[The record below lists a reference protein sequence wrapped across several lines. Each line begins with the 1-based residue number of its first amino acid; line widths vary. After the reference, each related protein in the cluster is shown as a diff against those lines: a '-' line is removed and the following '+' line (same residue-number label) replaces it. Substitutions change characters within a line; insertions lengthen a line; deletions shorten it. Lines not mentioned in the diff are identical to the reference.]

1 MQAANGVLSQSRY
14 SEVEPVK
21 YLKLGVV
28 ICGALGLAGM
38 VMTGIGAMLEG
49 NSASTI
55 VMLIAF
61 ALPVL
66 MAVTGLARPPF
77 LAWQAGVS
85 LACFALAAFKLRI
98 WNILEVI
105 AVVPMGL
112 RLIVAGAGLGVIVSV
127 VAVLKPEANA

>member
-1 MQAANGVLSQSRY
+1 
-14 SEVEPVK
+14 VK

-38 VMTGIGAMLEG
+38 VMTGIGAMLES

-77 LAWQAGVS
+77 QAWQAGVS

-105 AVVPMGL
+105 TVVPMGL

-127 VAVLKPEANA
+127 VAVLRPEANA